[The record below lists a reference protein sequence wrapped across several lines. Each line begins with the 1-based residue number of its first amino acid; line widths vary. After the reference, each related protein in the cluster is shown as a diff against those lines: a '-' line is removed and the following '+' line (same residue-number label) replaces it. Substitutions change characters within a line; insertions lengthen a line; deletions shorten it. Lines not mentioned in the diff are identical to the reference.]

1 MWLDVFNLNQFTSR
15 PLQPSSP
22 PPAPPSSASSAS
34 SAPSCAYSS
43 LPLASWQ
50 NVWFSQLSP
59 LLGQWPGSQ
68 SISAD
73 LTCLKMCEDCQ
84 EKWAGYGLQ
93 VDRKRRWCGT
103 CAKWHRGVYLPK
115 RKMCE
120 NCQEKQPSALWP
132 EGLGQHFSEIRPR
145 HARPEMGMRM
155 DANTCSS
162 CLYRHPWHQSAK
174 E

>member
-1 MWLDVFNLNQFTSR
+1 
-15 PLQPSSP
+15 
-22 PPAPPSSASSAS
+22 
-34 SAPSCAYSS
+34 
-43 LPLASWQ
+43 
-50 NVWFSQLSP
+50 
-59 LLGQWPGSQ
+59 
-68 SISAD
+68 
-73 LTCLKMCEDCQ
+73 MCEDCQ
-84 EKWAGYGLQ
+84 EKWAESWYGLQ

-155 DANTCSS
+155 LTHATLVYTGILGTKVQKNEGRC
-162 CLYRHPWHQSAK
+162 
-174 E
+174 